1 MLPSRSPPPPE
12 PRCTLG
18 HSQQE
23 GPHWF
28 GSWALSLCGEQFRG
42 GGGRWALLPG
52 CSAALGSVPA
62 QPETTST
69 GEPARRRV
77 DSGSSSCG
85 RSSPTQVRS
94 EQRAC
99 SLGLLEMEQAA
110 DDPLGLSALLLLT
123 RPPRLARRSEAC
135 PGRGRGGVLLGAD
148 VERSHQPHKSRAL
161 FRLKPPKAPAAS
173 PGRPRPRPAPW
184 AAWCGPRPLQP
195 CLQLQHCPAPR
206 RGAASRPRLTPGF
219 LSLEGYTEGFV

>member
-1 MLPSRSPPPPE
+1 MP
-12 PRCTLG
+12 G

-28 GSWALSLCGEQFRG
+28 GSWAPSLCGEQFREGVVG
-42 GGGRWALLPG
+42 GWVLLPG
-52 CSAALGSVPA
+52 CSASLGSAPA

-69 GEPARRRV
+69 GESARRRV

-85 RSSPTQVRS
+85 RSSLTKLDQSS
-94 EQRAC
+94 EPAPWA
-99 SLGLLEMEQAA
+99 SLCLLEMEQAV
-110 DDPLGLSALLLLT
+110 DGPLGLSALLLLT
-123 RPPRLARRSEAC
+123 QPPRLARRSEAC

-161 FRLKPPKAPAAS
+161 FCLKPPKAPAAS
-173 PGRPRPRPAPW
+173 PGQSRPRPAPW
-184 AAWCGPRPLQP
+184 AAWCGPWPLQP
-195 CLQLQHCPAPR
+195 CLQLQHRPAPWQ
-206 RGAASRPRLTPGF
+206 GAASRPLLTPGF